1 MHRKQQ
7 QPMDGYGDIR
17 GEIITLLDGRT
28 LPCYPKP
35 EAATPIDNSEKLDTT
50 GQYLTIGRKRGRPRV
65 PEPSPEI
72 ARSRKYGNLLQK
84 SMRSTIRQRK
94 NMKPTP

>member
-1 MHRKQQ
+1 MGTAGPSRSHIKFF
-7 QPMDGYGDIR
+7 PNFAAVIPDW
-17 GEIITLLDGRT
+17 
-28 LPCYPKP
+28 PCYPKT
-35 EAATPIDNSEKLDTT
+35 EQAAQIGNSMKLDTT
-50 GQYLTIGRKRGRPRV
+50 GQYLTIGRKRRRPRV

>member
-7 QPMDGYGDIR
+7 QPMGGYGDIR

-35 EAATPIDNSEKLDTT
+35 EAATPIDNSVKLDTT
-50 GQYLTIGRKRGRPRV
+50 GQYLTIGRKRRRPRV

-72 ARSRKYGNLLQK
+72 ARSRKYGALLQK
-84 SMRSTIRQRK
+84 STHSTTRPRHS
-94 NMKPTP
+94 MKPSP